1 MCGVQQ
7 TADRRT
13 PLLAR
18 RDDGRGF
25 PWPLILYP
33 LRVSSVNPSRQY
45 LAQGEQPIR
54 LPSSGKSLN
63 YPLSLAQLIWALWG
77 GDIIGVGLWGGVR
90 WGLRLCPWIGRSCG
104 GVSPLL
110 WSWPLAG
117 VARPAAA
124 GLWGSWRPRC
134 CVFFCVCLYWKQ
146 VLSPCLSKDD
156 FVSEIWGAMIMIGK
170 LMEVS
175 VLRFRV
181 RVFMDQTIRE

>member
-1 MCGVQQ
+1 MPWTWCFSGVASKHGSRYSSVAPRMRKFHQGLNSLAMRAAAGSTGLPTLIHWASQALLLLRPRYQMNLHVPLAFFFFCGLALVGLWTGPRRFRMCGVQQ

-63 YPLSLAQLIWALWG
+63 YPLSLAQLIWAL
-77 GDIIGVGLWGGVR
+77 
-90 WGLRLCPWIGRSCG
+90 
-104 GVSPLL
+104 
-110 WSWPLAG
+110 
-117 VARPAAA
+117 
-124 GLWGSWRPRC
+124 
-134 CVFFCVCLYWKQ
+134 
-146 VLSPCLSKDD
+146 
-156 FVSEIWGAMIMIGK
+156 
-170 LMEVS
+170 
-175 VLRFRV
+175 
-181 RVFMDQTIRE
+181 